1 MQSWG
6 LCEELPADLWLHEDH
21 RWSSYASPQVHNDE
35 NGSISASLG
44 KYSTKHCKVVASM
57 SSLVFL
63 GCSKVVTSTHENVVK
78 TQNVWGIL
86 SDNLVHLIL
95 IPLHS
100 ANKRPL
106 HHAPA
111 LFHTIPR
118 SKCFFPFVQD
128 GLVQLKKLTSGCH
141 ANGFAGSNDL
151 CRCPANWT
159 HILKCPKIVSSHP
172 FYQRFLGTSWES
184 CLAPKHSARLRD
196 CDLWLPWSLVQQSAI
211 PRASESASRT
221 DLP

>member
-6 LCEELPADLWLHEDH
+6 PCEELLADLWLHEEH
-21 RWSSYASPQVHNDE
+21 WWSSYASPQVHNDE

-57 SSLVFL
+57 SSLAFL

-111 LFHTIPR
+111 LFTLH
-118 SKCFFPFVQD
+118 Q
-128 GLVQLKKLTSGCH
+128 G
-141 ANGFAGSNDL
+141 A
-151 CRCPANWT
+151 
-159 HILKCPKIVSSHP
+159 
-172 FYQRFLGTSWES
+172 
-184 CLAPKHSARLRD
+184 
-196 CDLWLPWSLVQQSAI
+196 
-211 PRASESASRT
+211 SASFPSSKMAWSNWKNSPQGAMPMVLLDRMIFVDVRQT
-221 DLP
+221 EPTS